1 MVRVQF
7 LPYSGH
13 FLLKVENFIFDPI
26 TKSVQCISVCIYNV
40 LYNDGIYALYFD
52 VI

>member
-7 LPYSGH
+7 LRYSGH

-26 TKSVQCISVCIYNV
+26 TKFVQYISMCNYIMMVFINYI
-40 LYNDGIYALYFD
+40 LMSYEH
-52 VI
+52 